1 MVVEVLIAAM
11 VYVLAFEVAAV
22 VDVLAFEVVAMVV
35 ISVFIVFI
43 DMAAVEV
50 LAFVVVVG
58 YSAFVH
64 GGECLFNK
72 IMVNLNQILSLQS
85 PANSGGSAR
94 PRVTQRLGFISSEDT
109 LVAAPKIDAVVSSCS
124 SGLRVKDMTFDHD
137 DDGGLGG
144 ALVSTVINAM
154 EGSLRDT
161 IRVELN

>member
-1 MVVEVLIAAM
+1 M

-35 ISVFIVFI
+35 IVFI
-43 DMAAVEV
+43 DMAVVDV
-50 LAFVVVVG
+50 LAFAVVVG

-94 PRVTQRLGFISSEDT
+94 PRATQRLGIFARRRTEDRLDYT
-109 LVAAPKIDAVVSSCS
+109 HNT
-124 SGLRVKDMTFDHD
+124 MTQESV
-137 DDGGLGG
+137 GRQVG
-144 ALVSTVINAM
+144 M
-154 EGSLRDT
+154 
-161 IRVELN
+161 